1 MDTEGGVRAAGV
13 PFKPGVEVDLPD
25 ASRKRAWREVVGDFF
40 ELTKPRIT
48 ALVLVTAAAGFF
60 LGSGTGFDPILFV
73 NAIVGIA
80 LVAAGT
86 SAMNQ
91 VLERDVDA
99 LMLRTRGRPVPAG
112 RIAAISAAVFSGLLA
127 GLGVVYLAM
136 MVNVLTATLAAIC
149 FVMYDFVYT
158 PLKRVH
164 SFSTVVGAIP
174 GALPILGG
182 WTAASGELEPG
193 GWALFMIMFLWQLPH
208 FLALAWLLR
217 EDYSAAGLQ
226 MLTVG
231 DERGVK
237 TRHQTLI
244 YTLVLLPVTLVPT
257 MIGLAGPIYFI
268 GAVLLGAGFV
278 WCAARFSWRISTERA
293 KRLFRYSILYL
304 PALLLLLVLDK
315 F

>member
-1 MDTEGGVRAAGV
+1 MSTGDIPFEPSLEADTSDAA
-13 PFKPGVEVDLPD
+13 
-25 ASRKRAWREVVGDFF
+25 RKRSWGEVVGSFF

-60 LGSGTGFDPILFV
+60 LGSGAGFEPFLFV

-99 LMLRTRGRPVPAG
+99 LMLRTRGRPVPTG
-112 RIAAISAAVFSGLLA
+112 RIAAIPAAVFSGLLA
-127 GLGVVYLAM
+127 GLGVMYLAM
-136 MVNVLTATLAAIC
+136 TVNALTAILAAIC
-149 FVMYDFVYT
+149 FAMYDFVYT

-164 SFSTVVGAIP
+164 SFSTVIGAIP

-182 WTAASGELEPG
+182 WTAASGRLEPG
-193 GWALFMIMFLWQLPH
+193 GWALFMVMFLWQLPH

-217 EDYSAAGLQ
+217 EDYRAAGLQ

-231 DERGVK
+231 DERGVQ

-244 YTLVLLPVTLVPT
+244 YTLVLLPVTLLPT
-257 MIGLAGPIYFI
+257 LIGLAGPIYFI
-268 GAVLLGAGFV
+268 GAILLGAGFV
-278 WCAARFSWRISTERA
+278 WYAAQFSWKISTKCA
-293 KRLFRYSILYL
+293 QRLFRYSIFYL
-304 PALLLLLVLDK
+304 PVLLLLLVLDK

>member
-1 MDTEGGVRAAGV
+1 MSTGDI
-13 PFKPGVEVDLPD
+13 PFKPSLEVEAPVSLT
-25 ASRKRAWREVVGDFF
+25 KRLWGEVARDFF

-60 LGSGTGFDPILFV
+60 LGSGTGFEPFLFV

-112 RIAAISAAVFSGLLA
+112 RIAAIPAAVFSGVLA
-127 GLGVVYLAM
+127 GLGVAYLAM
-136 MVNVLTATLAAIC
+136 TVNILTATLAAIC
-149 FVMYDFVYT
+149 FAMYDFVYT

-182 WTAASGELEPG
+182 WTAASGGLDPG

-217 EDYSAAGLQ
+217 EDYRAAGLQ

-231 DERGVK
+231 DEKGVH

-257 MIGLAGPIYFI
+257 MIGLAGIIYFI
-268 GAVLLGAGFV
+268 GAILLGVGFI
-278 WCAARFSWRISTERA
+278 WCAAKFSWAISTRRA
-293 KRLFRYSILYL
+293 QRLFRYSILYL
-304 PALLLLLVLDK
+304 PVLLLLLVLDK